1 MSSLPARALPLR
13 QPWPELILQGVKVK
27 EYRSRA
33 TSFRGRVLL
42 YATLNRVSPG
52 VEHDV
57 ARKYRLD
64 VEGLPRGVLV
74 GTVEIYGCEPCP
86 EGGFAW
92 LLRKP
97 ERLKEPLRPGKA
109 PCSAGF
115 FFPFGKPQ

>member
-1 MSSLPARALPLR
+1 
-13 QPWPELILQGVKVK
+13 VKVK

-42 YATLNRVSPG
+42 YATFNRVSPG

-57 ARKYRLD
+57 GRKYRLD

-74 GTVEIYGCEPCP
+74 GTVEIYGCEPDDD
-86 EGGFAW
+86 GFAW
-92 LLRKP
+92 LLRNP
-97 ERLKEPLRPGKA
+97 ERLKAPLSPEKM
-109 PCSAGF
+109 PNSAGF